1 MSQTQRPS
9 ARSNDDVAPLDRRRL
24 KTVAAALCL
33 VWLAGIV
40 LTFTQS
46 SWGIVERMLW
56 LGALT
61 FIPYAIVGA
70 NIFSV
75 VRKAPKAQR
84 AKHPFLLVARAILF
98 VFAALMCSVM
108 AIRRP
113 LGLSDGLWILFF
125 WAAAVLAVRV
135 ARKGLGPGSRS
146 AGGDSASGT
155 TADGDEGECLELDE
169 RANDA
174 GFS

>member
-9 ARSNDDVAPLDRRRL
+9 ARSNDDLGPLDRRRL

-33 VWLAGIV
+33 VWLTGIV

-46 SWGIVERMLW
+46 SWGIVERTIW
-56 LGALT
+56 LVALAL
-61 FIPYAIVGA
+61 IPYAIVGA
-70 NIFSV
+70 HVFLV

-84 AKHPFLLVARAILF
+84 AQHPFLLVARAIMF

-113 LGLSDGLWILFF
+113 LGLSDWLGILIF

-146 AGGDSASGT
+146 AGGDSRST
-155 TADGDEGECLELDE
+155 
-169 RANDA
+169 
-174 GFS
+174 